1 MMDEQKFQA
10 FKRRAVEENEKRY
23 GAEIRQTYG
32 DQEMDQ
38 ANASVMGLTQEQ
50 YRQWE
55 SLGQEIR
62 SKLRQAVEWVTP
74 HRERKGRSW
83 RLSIAAGLRSP
94 EISMM
99 WTGIRDWPNYMWQ
112 MSGLPLTMTER
123 QMDVHSSCEM
133 PSCIGQVSCKEKEAG
148 ARSIRGPPP

>member
-1 MMDEQKFQA
+1 M
-10 FKRRAVEENEKRY
+10 RL
-23 GAEIRQTYG
+23 
-32 DQEMDQ
+32 
-38 ANASVMGLTQEQ
+38 VMGLTQEQ

-62 SKLRQAVEWVTP
+62 SNFGRQYEMVTP

-123 QMDVHSSCEM
+123 QMDVHSSA
-133 PSCIGQVSCKEKEAG
+133 SAILHGQVSCRK
-148 ARSIRGPPP
+148 RRRRPICSGPASLKNP